1 MSNMSNPE
9 FVGLVNSLQAT
20 AEAALG
26 DFNAATASAARD
38 GLLEASRA
46 RQTAERSLKLLSM
59 LAEKTRG
66 NLDFTEA
73 DLLTNAIGSLR
84 ERLNA
89 QQINAQQ
96 ISTQQIS
103 TQQN

>member
-1 MSNMSNPE
+1 MPHPE

-26 DFNAATASAARD
+26 DLNAATASAARD
-38 GLLEASRA
+38 GLLEQARA
-46 RQTAERSLKLLSM
+46 RQTAERSLKLLTM

-73 DLLTNAIGSLR
+73 ELLSGAVTSLR
-84 ERLNA
+84 ARLDSA
-89 QQINAQQ
+89 G
-96 ISTQQIS
+96 TGH
-103 TQQN
+103 

>member
-1 MSNMSNPE
+1 MPHPD

-26 DFNAATASAARD
+26 ELNAASASAARD
-38 GLLEASRA
+38 GLISEGRA

-66 NLDFTEA
+66 NLDLAEA
-73 DLLTNAIGSLR
+73 QLLSDAVTSLR
-84 ERLNA
+84 ARLG
-89 QQINAQQ
+89 
-96 ISTQQIS
+96 
-103 TQQN
+103 